1 MAANMINALI
11 QSDAIRS
18 EAKFQSAM
26 AKINER
32 RAQLQAEDAIARGES
47 EAGRYGEKVKQVV
60 GQQKVSFAAQGVA
73 LDSGSVQAVQE
84 DTMRAGQADVDTIRT
99 NAFRE
104 AMGFKTQAQDYGMQS
119 RMVKSTAQARAAGT
133 LLAGGIASAQQ
144 AGKILAGGM

>member
-26 AKINER
+26 ARINER
-32 RAQLQAEDAIARGES
+32 RAQLQAEDAIARGEA

-84 DTMRAGQADVDTIRT
+84 DTKRAGQADVDSIRV

-104 AMGFKTQAQDYGMQS
+104 AMGYKSQAQDYAMQG
-119 RMVKSTAQARAAGT
+119 RMAQTSAKARAANT
-133 LLAGGIASAQQ
+133 LIAGGIASAQQ
-144 AGKILAGGM
+144 AGKMAAGAM